1 MYNTILLALD
11 LSPADRPIIEHVKQ
25 LASVMHSR
33 IVLLH
38 VASGP
43 AAQFHEEDAGGKE
56 VKEARAYLKQIRA
69 ELEASGIPTECQ
81 LAFGEPAREIIKW
94 VDDKGCDLVA
104 MGTHGHK
111 LIGDLFFGATASK
124 VQHNISVPVLLLRVP

>member
-1 MYNTILLALD
+1 MYDTILLALD
-11 LSPADRPIIEHVKQ
+11 LSPADRPIIGHVKQ
-25 LASVMHSR
+25 LAGLMHSR

-56 VKEARAYLKQIRA
+56 VKEARVYLKQIRA
-69 ELEASGIPTECQ
+69 ELESSGIPTECQ
-81 LAFGEPAREIIKW
+81 LAFGEPAREIIRW
-94 VDDKGCDLVA
+94 VDEKGCDLVA

-111 LIGDLFFGATASK
+111 LVGDLFFGATASK
-124 VQHNISVPVLLLRVP
+124 VQHNISVPVLLLRLP